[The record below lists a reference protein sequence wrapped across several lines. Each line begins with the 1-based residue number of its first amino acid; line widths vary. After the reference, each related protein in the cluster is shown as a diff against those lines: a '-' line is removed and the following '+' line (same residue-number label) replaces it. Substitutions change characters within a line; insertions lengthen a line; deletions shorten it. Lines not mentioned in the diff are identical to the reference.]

1 MNKADCG
8 STKPR
13 RHFNYRAL
21 SAQALRAMQSLKT
34 TEKERAPTEMSR
46 PFAKRVM
53 TIRSALSTQHRQPGF
68 VPQANATEPAE
79 PEPNKYP
86 QYTHCMSGRVS
97 SLATNLRPSF
107 SSLLDIRASNF

>member
-53 TIRSALSTQHRQPGF
+53 TIRSALVPNTVNQALFPKLTQRNRLSRNQTNILSTHIACPG
-68 VPQANATEPAE
+68 
-79 PEPNKYP
+79 
-86 QYTHCMSGRVS
+86 G
-97 SLATNLRPSF
+97 
-107 SSLLDIRASNF
+107 